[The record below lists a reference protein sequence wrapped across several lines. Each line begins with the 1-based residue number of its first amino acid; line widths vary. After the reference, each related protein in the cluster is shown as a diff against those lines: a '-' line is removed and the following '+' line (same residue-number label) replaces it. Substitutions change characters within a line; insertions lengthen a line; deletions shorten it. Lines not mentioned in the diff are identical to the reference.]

1 MLKTIREGAIGNPW
15 FFRIIMLAVA
25 AVFAVSMGWWG
36 FGNHEQDGNVIAR
49 VEEAKITRVEYQRV
63 YRSRSKRYRE
73 LFQDTY
79 DDQAL
84 RQKVIDDLVD
94 RALWLQEARRMGI
107 RVSDKALKDAV
118 VNLPGFQKDGHF
130 SPEQYQRILAFEHYT
145 PESFEA
151 KQREALMIQKAMEIV
166 RDGAALTP
174 SEIQAAEEDNPENPD
189 PDRAREDRLRQ
200 KQERAIRAYTLAL
213 KEKYAVE
220 IKEELL

>member
-15 FFRIIMLAVA
+15 FFRLIMLAVA

-36 FGNHEQDGNVIAR
+36 FGDHQQQGDMIAR
-49 VEEAKITRVEYQRV
+49 VEEAKITTKEYQRV

-84 RQKVIDDLVD
+84 RQRVIDDLVE
-94 RALWLQEARRMGI
+94 RELWIQEATKMGI
-107 RVSDKALKDAV
+107 MVSDVALKNSV
-118 VNLPGFQKDGHF
+118 LNMPGFQKEGRF
-130 SPEQYQRILAFEHYT
+130 NPEQYQRILAFERYT

-151 KQREALMIQKAMEIV
+151 RQREVLLVQKAMEIV
-166 RDGAALTP
+166 KDGVVLTP
-174 SEIQAAEEDNPENPD
+174 AETMAAEKDNPEDPD
-189 PDRAREDRLRQ
+189 PGRAREDRLRQ
-200 KQERAIRAYTLAL
+200 KKERALRAYTIAL
-213 KEKYAVE
+213 REKASIL